1 MNKRLKGVQATL
13 KTYSN
18 LTDKS
23 VNITYM
29 TGLEELDI
37 NDLDKNICTINIKN
51 NLSKTDKIELL
62 ACLCKDLN
70 IEIEHFR
77 INSSMFLSCL
87 KSNCFSAL
95 MLDDK
100 KITITSQDFELLLI
114 LHEKI
119 TTILT
124 NKFSYNIEKSLL

>member
-23 VNITYM
+23 VNITYV
-29 TGLEELDI
+29 TGLEQLDI

-51 NLSKTDKIELL
+51 DLSKTNKVKLL
-62 ACLCKDLN
+62 AFLCKDLN

-77 INSSMFLSCL
+77 INSSMFLTCL
-87 KSNCFSAL
+87 KSKCFSAL
-95 MLDDK
+95 MFDDK
-100 KITITSQDFELLLI
+100 KITIASQDFEFLLVLHKKISDI
-114 LHEKI
+114 LKDEFSHNVEE
-119 TTILT
+119 IL
-124 NKFSYNIEKSLL
+124 L